1 MNQINPL
8 NIANLLLDEIKR
20 KYAKSTPVT
29 EKEIEIKNHLLGKYY
44 YKHIIINIKLIKNK
58 Q

>member
-20 KYAKSTPVT
+20 KYVKSTPVT
-29 EKEIEIKNHLLGKYY
+29 EKEIKIKNNLLVS
-44 YKHIIINIKLIKNK
+44 IITNTLL
-58 Q
+58 